1 MMDAIQPSSK
11 LVRKMTTTSFLS
23 TTKTPATDAL
33 ERSFKRRRLSV
44 NSSDDSSLSSSASSS
59 SSEGN
64 QFVSMDDL
72 FRSIIDFPVIEWDS
86 GELMEGSA
94 GNNFFAIVG

>member
-1 MMDAIQPSSK
+1 MIDAIQSSSK
-11 LVRKMTTTSFLS
+11 LVRKMTTTILLNTS
-23 TTKTPATDAL
+23 KTPATDAL

-44 NSSDDSSLSSSASSS
+44 SSSDDSSLSSSASSS
-59 SSEGN
+59 SSEEN
-64 QFVSMDDL
+64 QFISMDAL

-94 GNNFFAIVG
+94 GNNYFAIVG